1 MLFHETDSSGQ
12 ISSSLSNILIIICL
26 PSYIGLQGENMLV
39 YTDVSIL
46 IHMAVT
52 VLTVNECS
60 KLSDVLVCPL
70 VSYELNVLYC

>member
-1 MLFHETDSSGQ
+1 
-12 ISSSLSNILIIICL
+12 
-26 PSYIGLQGENMLV
+26 MLV

-60 KLSDVLVCPL
+60 KLSDILVCPL
-70 VSYELNVLYC
+70 VSCELNVLYC